1 MSPRVWF
8 LVSPQ
13 HQTGTTGWVPVPL
26 PYSPGSAL
34 LCPLRPPYPG
44 GQPGHG
50 SGQALPAQPG
60 SRCGR
65 FAGCELQEGAESS
78 YFLPKCQ
85 LPAQS
90 GSAGLRQLPPLPP
103 AWCGR
108 GHGAGAPCSLTP
120 QQGTA
125 SPHGAESPPPVPP
138 HPEGSQ
144 GRTWRTEVGGMREGW
159 RAWTHL
165 RPTAPLAAHGT
176 GAKPLESNPRFPP
189 CLLQAPQRA
198 PQRAVE
204 GSRRWN
210 WRSSPLLRLH
220 VVSSFRSRGGGSAG
234 RRRRAPSR
242 SAAPRWLLVASC
254 TRAAVAEGSAL
265 AASREAAGSVP
276 CPPRACSPLWKASV
290 LGQGNW
296 GLTDE
301 ASAALK
307 IQYFLPKAGPRA
319 LGSPIRQR
327 PRGPAAL
334 GAKMENLSSDRNKE
348 TPNMA

>member
-1 MSPRVWF
+1 MDGLWSPPSPLADTRSSPASHTHAWRTHGAPWGGPSQLSPPGAAPVQPPRLARGRCAPRPALPGGDTKGSARTQKGLEPTGSRATASPHTSLGCWMSPRVWF

-13 HQTGTTGWVPVPL
+13 HQTGTTGWVPVPW

-144 GRTWRTEVGGMREGW
+144 GRTRRTEVGGMREGW

-176 GAKPLESNPRFPP
+176 GAKPLESNPRLPP

-220 VVSSFRSRGGGSAG
+220 VVSSFR
-234 RRRRAPSR
+234 
-242 SAAPRWLLVASC
+242 
-254 TRAAVAEGSAL
+254 
-265 AASREAAGSVP
+265 
-276 CPPRACSPLWKASV
+276 
-290 LGQGNW
+290 
-296 GLTDE
+296 
-301 ASAALK
+301 
-307 IQYFLPKAGPRA
+307 
-319 LGSPIRQR
+319 
-327 PRGPAAL
+327 
-334 GAKMENLSSDRNKE
+334 
-348 TPNMA
+348 